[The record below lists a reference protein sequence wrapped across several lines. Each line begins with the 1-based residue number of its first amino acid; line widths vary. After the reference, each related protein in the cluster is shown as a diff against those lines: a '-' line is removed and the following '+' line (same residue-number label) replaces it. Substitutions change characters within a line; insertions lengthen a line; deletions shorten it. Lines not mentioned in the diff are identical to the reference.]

1 MGMLASFAVWTIVG
15 LGSLEPGAQ
24 IEEITGRRTERK
36 ELADG
41 VTYVQMNQL
50 EPALAVSALI
60 IDPKKVRA
68 ESRLAG
74 GTIYEPGATNGR
86 GTVSQMVKEADAL
99 GGINGDF
106 FQWTPDPGGDPQG
119 LAIHNGKLLSVPDNR
134 NLAFAWGPNNPW
146 SIASPK
152 FSVKVSTTDKSK
164 SWIPTVIN
172 GRVPADGIG
181 LNFAVAGQIY
191 GPTPITVVRL
201 AMPRRNGE
209 LSGKVRCR
217 IVGIETD
224 VKRAT
229 IGRNEAVIGL
239 CGKANEQFQGFR
251 VGKDVEVEWSLEG
264 MPKGVTE
271 AMGGWP
277 LLLKSGSYAGPKED
291 ESAPRH
297 PRSAIGM
304 RADGKWVFA
313 VIDGRQ
319 TKSVGTTFTET
330 AAIMKWLECTEALNL
345 DGGGSSAIK
354 FLGITLNRPSGGV
367 ERSVANGILF
377 FPKK

>member
-1 MGMLASFAVWTIVG
+1 MLASLAFWTLAGFGPAAPLTSQV
-15 LGSLEPGAQ
+15 
-24 IEEITGRRTERK
+24 EEITGRRTERK

-41 VTYVQMNQL
+41 VVYVQMYQL

-60 IDPKKVRA
+60 VDPKKVRA

-119 LAIHNGKLLSVPDNR
+119 LAIHGGKLLSVPDNR

-146 SIASPK
+146 TIASPK
-152 FSVKVSTTDKSK
+152 FAVKVNTADNEKT
-164 SWIPTVIN
+164 WTPTVIN

-201 AMPRRNGE
+201 AMPKRNGD

-217 IVGIETD
+217 ITSIETN
-224 VKRAT
+224 VGRAT

-239 CGKANEQFQGFR
+239 CGKGNEKLEGFK
-251 VGKDVEVEWSLEG
+251 VGNELELEWSLTG

-277 LLLKSGSYAGPKED
+277 LLLKNGLYAGPKED
-291 ESAPRH
+291 AAAPRH
-297 PRSAIGM
+297 PRTAVGM

-319 TKSVGTTFTET
+319 TKSIGTTFTET
-330 AAIMKWLECTEALNL
+330 AEIMKWLECREALNL

>member
-1 MGMLASFAVWTIVG
+1 MLASFAVWTLVG
-15 LGSLEPGAQ
+15 LQPIGFAPQ
-24 IEEITGRRTERK
+24 IEEITGRRTDRK

-50 EPALAVSALI
+50 EPPLAVSALI

-99 GGINGDF
+99 GGLNGDF

-119 LAIHNGKLLSVPDNR
+119 LAIHESKLLSIPDNR
-134 NLAFAWGPNNPW
+134 NLAFAWGAKTPW

-164 SWIPTVIN
+164 SWTPTVIN
-172 GRVPADGIG
+172 GRVPADGVG
-181 LNFAVAGQIY
+181 LNFEVAGQIY
-191 GPTPITVVRL
+191 GPTPITVVRV

-209 LSGKVRCR
+209 ISGKVRCR
-217 IVGIETD
+217 ILAIESN
-224 VKRAT
+224 VQRAN
-229 IGRNEAVIGL
+229 IGKNEAVIGL
-239 CGKANEQFQGFR
+239 GGKAIEQSEGLQ
-251 VGKDVEVEWSLEG
+251 VGKELEIEWALTG
-264 MPKGVTE
+264 LPKGVTE

-277 LLLKSGSYAGPKED
+277 VLLKSGSYAGPKED
-291 ESAPRH
+291 ERAPRH
-297 PRSAIGM
+297 PRTAVGY

-330 AAIMKWLECTEALNL
+330 AEIMKWLGCREALNL

-367 ERSVANGILF
+367 ERAVANGILF
-377 FPKK
+377 FPKKD

>member
-1 MGMLASFAVWTIVG
+1 MLASFAIWTLVG
-15 LGSLEPGAQ
+15 LQPLGFAPQ
-24 IEEITGRRTERK
+24 IEEITGRRTDRK

-41 VTYVQMNQL
+41 VMYVQMNQL
-50 EPALAVSALI
+50 EPPLAVSALI

-119 LAIHNGKLLSVPDNR
+119 LAIHEGKLLSIPDNR
-134 NLAFAWGPNNPW
+134 NVAFAWGPNTPW

-152 FSVKVSTTDKSK
+152 FSIKVSTTDQSK
-164 SWIPTVIN
+164 NWTPTVIN

-191 GPTPITVVRL
+191 GPTPITVVRM
-201 AMPRRNGE
+201 AMPHRNGE

-217 IVGIETD
+217 IHAIEPNIQ
-224 VKRAT
+224 RAN
-229 IGRNEAVIGL
+229 IAKNEVVMGL
-239 CGKANEQFQGFR
+239 SGKANDQYSGLQ
-251 VGKDVEVEWSLEG
+251 VGKELEIEWALTG
-264 MPKGVTE
+264 LPKGATE

-277 LLLKSGSYAGPKED
+277 VLLKDGTYAGPKED
-291 ESAPRH
+291 DKAPRH
-297 PRSAIGM
+297 PRSVVGM

-330 AAIMKWLECTEALNL
+330 AEIMKWLGCRQALNL

-377 FPKK
+377 FPKR

>member
-1 MGMLASFAVWTIVG
+1 MLASFAVWTLIG
-15 LGSLEPGAQ
+15 CQPYGSVPQ
-24 IEEITGRRTERK
+24 VEEITGRRTDRK

-60 IDPKKVRA
+60 VDPKKVRA

-119 LAIHNGKLLSVPDNR
+119 LAIHDGKLLSIPDNR

-146 SIASPK
+146 TIASPK
-152 FSVKVSTTDKSK
+152 FSVKVTAADNSK
-164 SWIPTVIN
+164 TWTPTVVN

-191 GPTPITVVRL
+191 GPTPITVVRV
-201 AMPRRNGE
+201 AMPRRNGDVN
-209 LSGKVRCR
+209 GKVRCR
-217 IVGIETD
+217 ILAIEPN
-224 VKRAT
+224 VQRAN
-229 IGRNEAVIGL
+229 IGKGEAVIGL
-239 CGKANEQFQGFR
+239 GGKANEQYEGLR
-251 VGKDVEVEWSLEG
+251 VGKELEIEWSLSG

-291 ESAPRH
+291 ASSPRH
-297 PRSAIGM
+297 PRTAVGM

-330 AAIMKWLECTEALNL
+330 AEIMKWLECREALNL

-367 ERSVANGILF
+367 ERAVANGILF